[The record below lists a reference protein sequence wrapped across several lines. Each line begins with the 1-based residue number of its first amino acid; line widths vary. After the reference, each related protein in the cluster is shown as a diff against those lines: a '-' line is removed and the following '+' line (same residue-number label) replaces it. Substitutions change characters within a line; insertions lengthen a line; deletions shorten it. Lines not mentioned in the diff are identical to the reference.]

1 MDENKISQK
10 YSDMLEV
17 LPHLSLQQLVDLKVE
32 IQHLISDQLYLS
44 DD

>member
-10 YSDMLEV
+10 YSDILEV
-17 LPHLSLQQLVDLKVE
+17 LPYLTLQQLVELKVE
-32 IQHLISDQLYLS
+32 IQHLISNQLYLS